1 MNLTLS
7 VDEQLVE
14 RAREAARQQGSSLQD
29 LVRGYIAQLA
39 GQGGDLSSELERG
52 WKRTDA
58 RFARRP
64 AKTAPLSR
72 EELYAERAF
81 GAKARR

>member
-14 RAREAARQQGSSLQD
+14 RAREAARKQGSSLQD

-39 GQGGDLSSELERG
+39 GQGDDLSTALEQS
-52 WKRTDA
+52 WKRADLRVA
-58 RFARRP
+58 KRP
-64 AKTAPLSR
+64 ARAAPLSR
-72 EELYAERAF
+72 EELYAERTF
-81 GAKARR
+81 GARAKK